1 MNKAN
6 WSIQIQTARK
16 SKGITQ
22 RELAKKIG
30 VTETAIKQY
39 ENSINLPSYETVL
52 KICEVLDTTWESL
65 FKYELMHN
73 DSNIISNLF
82 EKGVQEINT
91 IIAEQNG
98 LEMQQMGYTGIWY
111 VDNVYKL
118 FLFNENE
125 ILSSDSFPILE
136 VLNYSL
142 KIKKELHQKYKEKM
156 LNFLIGKLKH
166 KEKTNQWLIDA
177 LEDDKN
183 FREKLKGISPS
194 KVNEIFDKL
203 VKSVLRK
210 KKPD

>member
-16 SKGITQ
+16 SRGITQ

-30 VTETAIKQY
+30 VTETAIKQF
-39 ENSINLPSYETVL
+39 ENSVNLPSYETVL
-52 KICEVLDTTWESL
+52 KICEVLDTTWENL
-65 FKYELMHN
+65 FKYELIHN
-73 DSNIISNLF
+73 NCNVISNLF
-82 EKGVQEINT
+82 EKGVQEINA
-91 IIAEQNG
+91 IIAEQEG
-98 LEMQQMGYTGIWY
+98 LQMQQMGYTDIWY

-118 FLFNENE
+118 FLFKENE
-125 ILSSDSFPILE
+125 TLSSDLFPILE

-142 KIKKELHQKYKEKM
+142 KVKKEMHQKYKEKM
-156 LNFLIGKLKH
+156 LKFLMGKLKH
-166 KEKTNQWLIDA
+166 KEKTNQWLSDA
-177 LEDDKN
+177 LDDDKN

-210 KKPD
+210 KRPD